1 MLMKNIVE
9 GRSKL
14 SFTSTSP
21 RITVLKSI
29 ADILELTTR
38 DRICFTVGE
47 TLDGEH
53 KLECRFN
60 FADKRD
66 VYQPSL
72 PVFESFTNTCMAIR
86 STTRQIHYISI
97 SSRVLAHHVFHEGD
111 KFRWLLVLDDEDVV
125 VEARIDYLPVK
136 VIE

>member
-1 MLMKNIVE
+1 MKKLE
-9 GRSKL
+9 GVGKV
-14 SFTSTSP
+14 SFTPTSP
-21 RITVLKSI
+21 RITVLKAVVDKLRLS
-29 ADILELTTR
+29 TR

-53 KLECRFN
+53 RLECRFN
-60 FADKRD
+60 FADKRE
-66 VYQPSL
+66 VYQPPL

-86 STTRQIHYISI
+86 STTRRIHYVSI

-111 KFRWLLVLDDEDVV
+111 RFRWTVLFDDDDNVV
-125 VEARIDYLPVK
+125 VASIDYLPVK

>member
-1 MLMKNIVE
+1 MKKLE
-9 GRSKL
+9 GVGKV
-14 SFTSTSP
+14 SFTPTSP
-21 RITVLKSI
+21 RITVLKAVVDKLRLS
-29 ADILELTTR
+29 TR

-53 KLECRFN
+53 RLECRFN
-60 FADKRD
+60 FADKRE
-66 VYQPSL
+66 VYQPPL

-86 STTRQIHYISI
+86 STTRRIHYVSI

-111 KFRWLLVLDDEDVV
+111 RFRWTVLFDDDDDVV
-125 VEARIDYLPVK
+125 VASIDYLPVK

>member
-1 MLMKNIVE
+1 MKKLE
-9 GRSKL
+9 GVGKV

-21 RITVLKSI
+21 RITVLKAVVDKLRLS
-29 ADILELTTR
+29 TR

-53 KLECRFN
+53 RLECRFN
-60 FADKRD
+60 FADKRE
-66 VYQPSL
+66 VYQPPL

-86 STTRQIHYISI
+86 STTRRIHYVSI

-111 KFRWLLVLDDEDVV
+111 RFRWTVLFDDDDDVV
-125 VEARIDYLPVK
+125 VASIDYLPVK

>member
-1 MLMKNIVE
+1 MLMKDIIE
-9 GRSKL
+9 GRSKI
-14 SFTSTSP
+14 SFTATSP

-29 ADILELTTR
+29 ADILGLTTR

-47 TLDGEH
+47 TLEGEH
-53 KLECRFN
+53 RLECRFN
-60 FADKRD
+60 FADKRS
-66 VYQPSL
+66 VCQPPL

-86 STTRQIHYISI
+86 STARRIHYISI

-111 KFRWLLVLDDEDVV
+111 KFRWLLVLDDDDV